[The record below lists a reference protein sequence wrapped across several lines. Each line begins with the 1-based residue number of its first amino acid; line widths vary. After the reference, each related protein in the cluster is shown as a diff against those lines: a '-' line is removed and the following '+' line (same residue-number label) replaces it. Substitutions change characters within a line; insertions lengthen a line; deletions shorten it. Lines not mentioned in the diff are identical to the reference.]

1 MLDYC
6 KSPQRK
12 ENELGMFK
20 NSTIQKRLTYLI
32 TLISLLS
39 IVITILS
46 VSIIGYI
53 NLKDS
58 ILSELNDNANN
69 VGQSNI
75 AYISF
80 NQIETATKN
89 LHEVFSLK
97 PSVTRVCMYDANGE
111 EAAHYFNKESTS
123 QSCPKLYGIK
133 DDEAKYSQ
141 GYAKV
146 YRNLKT
152 NESLAASIFVESD
165 AREIIDYIQ
174 RQLFL
179 VFVIITIVGILT
191 YFLALALQKTIS
203 DPILELANIA
213 KKVSAEDDYSLRV
226 ENKNNVYGGS
236 ENEIVVL
243 IDAFNEMLKEIQR
256 RDRELLKQNEEL
268 VRAKDTSESA
278 NRAKSHFLANV
289 SHELRTPLNAIIG
302 FSSVLKEQLFGA
314 LGHEKYIE
322 YATDINEAGGHLL
335 DIINDILDLSKAE
348 SGKLVLAFEEV
359 SLERS
364 MNKCMNLMAKR
375 AQEKAI
381 IITTELPKKILP
393 FFADRVRFVQIL
405 LNIVSN
411 AIKFTD
417 NNGSV
422 HIKIEQFVR
431 AGIATDLVVS
441 IKDNGIGMEKTSI
454 QKVFQAFEQVDSALN
469 RRYNGTGLGL
479 PLTKKLVELHH
490 GNISIKSEVGVGTE
504 VIIHFIA
511 NPTYIQELLDISHDN
526 VA

>member
-1 MLDYC
+1 
-6 KSPQRK
+6 
-12 ENELGMFK
+12 MFK
-20 NSTIQKRLTYLI
+20 NLTIQKRLTYLI
-32 TLISLLS
+32 SLISLLS
-39 IVITILS
+39 IIITILS

-53 NLKDS
+53 NLRDN
-58 ILSELNDNANN
+58 ILSELSDNANN

-75 AYISF
+75 AYANF
-80 NQIETATKN
+80 NQKTATQN
-89 LHEVFSLK
+89 LHEVFALK
-97 PSVTRVCMYDANGE
+97 PSVTRVCLYNAVGE
-111 EAAHYFNKESTS
+111 EAAHYFNKELNFV
-123 QSCPKLYGIK
+123 SCPKLSGNK
-133 DDEAKYSQ
+133 NDDVRYYL
-141 GYAKV
+141 GYARA
-146 YRNLKT
+146 YRNLAT
-152 NESLAASIFVESD
+152 NGELLGSIFVESD
-165 AREIIDYIQ
+165 AREVFDYIK
-174 RQLFL
+174 RQLL
-179 VFVIITIVGILT
+179 IVLIVITIVGIFSYL
-191 YFLALALQKTIS
+191 LALKLQKTIS

-213 KKVSAEDDYSLRV
+213 KRVSSEDDYSLRV
-226 ENKNNVYGGS
+226 ENSNDYGSGK
-236 ENEIVVL
+236 NEIVVL

-268 VRAKDTSESA
+268 VRAKETSESA

-314 LGHEKYIE
+314 LGHDKYIE
-322 YATDINEAGGHLL
+322 YANDINQAGGHLL

-348 SGKLVLAFEEV
+348 SGKLLVSFEEINI
-359 SLERS
+359 ERS
-364 MNKCMNLMAKR
+364 LNKCMNIMAKR

-381 IITTELPKKILP
+381 TITTELPKNPLS

-411 AIKFTD
+411 SIKFTD
-417 NNGSV
+417 NNGSI
-422 HIKIEQFVR
+422 HIKMEQFSRV
-431 AGIATDLVVS
+431 GIATDLVVS
-441 IKDNGIGMEKTSI
+441 IKDTGIGMEKSSI
-454 QKVFQAFEQVDSALN
+454 HKVFQAFEQVDSALN

-511 NPTYIQELLDISHDN
+511 NPIYIEELLDISHDN